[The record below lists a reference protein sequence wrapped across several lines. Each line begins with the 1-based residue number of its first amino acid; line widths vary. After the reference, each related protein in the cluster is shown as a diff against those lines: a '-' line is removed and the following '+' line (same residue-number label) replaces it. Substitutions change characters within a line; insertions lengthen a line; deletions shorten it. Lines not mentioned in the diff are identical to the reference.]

1 LFVCRAAQSRL
12 VRMSESNSP
21 IPASTLE
28 YYQTLPV
35 AAYRPPRP
43 RYWLHVLLLLGT
55 FFTTL
60 VMGARMQ
67 YNFDHNLPALSII
80 DDSLPYFPANW
91 LFSHPDRLL
100 AGWPFAAAVMLFF
113 LTHEMGHY
121 VCCRL
126 YGIRATLPFFIPVP
140 TPIGTMGAVIL
151 IRSRIRSRSAL
162 FDVGIAGPLAGF
174 VVAVALLILSLS
186 WAKPAVTVA
195 NAGDIQIGLPIIFH
209 LSHRLLGLIVPLNGT
224 AKLPLSRVLLHPVS
238 IAAWVGMYATAL
250 NLLPSGQLDGG
261 HIVYAL
267 TPRVHRVISWLTVVG
282 LAFIGR
288 FNYGWWV
295 WGALITVM
303 NIFTLRHEQAPHFP
317 ELPEDRWGLALVAAL
332 ILFLSFTISPF
343 QAS

>member
-1 LFVCRAAQSRL
+1 
-12 VRMSESNSP
+12 MSESNSP

-35 AAYRPPRP
+35 ATYRPPRP

-80 DDSLPYFPANW
+80 DDSLPYFPAGW
-91 LFSHPDRLL
+91 LLSHPDRLL

-113 LTHEMGHY
+113 LAHEMGHY

-162 FDVGIAGPLAGF
+162 FDVGIAGPIAGC
-174 VVAVALLILSLS
+174 VVAVALLVLSLG
-186 WAKPAVTVA
+186 WAKPAVRVA
-195 NAGDIQIGLPIIFH
+195 DAGDIQIGLPLIFN
-209 LSHRLLGLIVPLNGT
+209 LSHRLLGLIMPLNGT
-224 AKLPLSRVLLHPVS
+224 AKLPLSRIILHPVS

-267 TPRVHRVISWLTVVG
+267 MPRVHRIISWMTVVG

-303 NIFTLRHEQAPHFP
+303 NIFTLRHEQAPQFP
-317 ELPEDRWGLALVAAL
+317 ELPENRWFLALIAAL
-332 ILFLSFTISPF
+332 ILLLTFTVSPF